1 MPQLNRAA
9 PAPCWITVM
18 GKASAAMGINSD
30 GGCRQTVHYMEERM
44 NLQIITREEIAEIYG
59 VRPQTISDWA
69 SQGKFPKPL
78 PGGNYRW
85 SAKAVE
91 HFMVLSSLPDEA
103 VKKAKVLAGFEVY
116 GP

>member
-1 MPQLNRAA
+1 
-9 PAPCWITVM
+9 
-18 GKASAAMGINSD
+18 
-30 GGCRQTVHYMEERM
+30 M

-103 VKKAKVLAGFEVY
+103 VKKAKVLAGFGARSRGRTGTVSL
-116 GP
+116 PRDFKSLASTNFAIRATRAAS